1 MRGHKISDDVKSR
14 VCAMRADG
22 FSVSKIAKE
31 FGIGVATVN
40 RILSQSADIP
50 PKDIAAPPR
59 DCIQGFTPMYERI
72 IELNHEKK
80 RINDELAN
88 IMATLRNALEIAES
102 GENPK

>member
-1 MRGHKISDDVKSR
+1 MKGHKISNDIKDR
-14 VCAMRADG
+14 VCAMRGEGYSVAAIARE
-22 FSVSKIAKE
+22 FSLGTS
-31 FGIGVATVN
+31 TVN
-40 RILSQSADIP
+40 RILAQAVDKP

-59 DCIQGFTPMYERI
+59 DCIEGFSAMYARI
-72 IELNHEKK
+72 LELNREKK

>member
-1 MRGHKISDDVKSR
+1 MRGQKIGNDIKSR
-14 VCAMRADG
+14 VCAMRSEGYSIA
-22 FSVSKIAKE
+22 KIAAE
-31 FGIGVATVN
+31 FGLGVSTVN
-40 RILSQSADIP
+40 RILSQSADNP

-72 IELNHEKK
+72 IELNREKK
-80 RINDELAN
+80 RINNELTN

>member
-14 VCAMRADG
+14 VCAMRGEGYSVAAIARE
-22 FSVSKIAKE
+22 FSLGTS
-31 FGIGVATVN
+31 TVN
-40 RILSQSADIP
+40 RILSQSAEET

-72 IELNHEKK
+72 IELNREKK
-80 RINDELAN
+80 RINNELAN